1 MVVLGLITAGVISL
15 VVGGLSI
22 VAGKRWGF
30 TDRPDQDLKPH
41 RSEPVPLGGLG
52 LLIGLH
58 VGMSVA
64 GVFDPGL
71 FAATALIWVVGLVD
85 DLRGLSARTRLAA
98 ASLSGSAL
106 IFLTDLPGFGLPP
119 VVWIVAVVVVVNAVN
134 LLDGLDAL
142 AGSVTLVAAVGISL
156 FALTQGVPAWW
167 AALTLAMA
175 LLGFL
180 FWNRPP
186 ARLYLGDNGAYVTGV
201 ALVWVA
207 MHAGVDVSSELLAL
221 ALVGVPL
228 IDLGVTVLRRMMART
243 SLFAGD
249 RDHTYDRLFQTGW
262 GIAAVVGLFAGI
274 QVIWSSALIWVSVR
288 TGDVPALIVA
298 PGLGALVVIV
308 ALVLLKRHRL
318 AA

>member
-1 MVVLGLITAGVISL
+1 MVVLGLIAAGAIS
-15 VVGGLSI
+15 VAVGGLSI
-22 VAGKRWGF
+22 VAGKRWGLI
-30 TDRPDQDLKPH
+30 DRPDQDLKPH
-41 RSEPVPLGGLG
+41 QGEPVPLGGLG

-71 FAATALIWVVGLVD
+71 FAATVLIWAVGLID
-85 DLRGLSARTRLAA
+85 DLWGLSSLIRLVATA
-98 ASLSGSAL
+98 ASGVTL
-106 IFLTDLPGFGLPP
+106 IALTDLPRPGIPD
-119 VVWIVAVVVVVNAVN
+119 VVWIIAVVVVVNAVN

-142 AGSVTLVAAVGISL
+142 GGSVTLVAASGLSV
-156 FALTQGVPAWW
+156 FALVQDLDAWW
-167 AALTLAMA
+167 VALILAMV

-180 FWNRPP
+180 FWNRPM
-186 ARLYLGDNGAYVTGV
+186 ARLYLGDNGAYVIGV

-207 MHAGVDVSSELLAL
+207 MQSGTDPPSDLVAL
-221 ALVGVPL
+221 ALIGVPL
-228 IDLGVTVLRRMMART
+228 LDLGITVLRRLMART
-243 SLFAGD
+243 PLFAGD

-274 QVIWSSALIWVSVR
+274 QVIWSSTLIWVSVL

-298 PGLGALVVIV
+298 LGLGAFVVIV
-308 ALVLLKRHRL
+308 ALVLVKRHRL

>member
-1 MVVLGLITAGVISL
+1 MVVLGLITAGVTSL

-22 VAGKRWGF
+22 VAGKRWGLI
-30 TDRPDQDLKPH
+30 DRPDQDLKPH
-41 RSEPVPLGGLG
+41 QGEPVPLGGLG

-64 GVFDPGL
+64 SVFDPGL
-71 FAATALIWVVGLVD
+71 FAATALIWVVGLID
-85 DLRGLSARTRLAA
+85 DVWGLPWLIRLAA
-98 ASLSGSAL
+98 TAASGVIL
-106 IFLTDLPGFGLPP
+106 IMFTELPRPAIPDVG
-119 VVWIVAVVVVVNAVN
+119 WILAVVVVVNAVN

-142 AGSVTLVAAVGISL
+142 GGSVTLVGAGGLSV
-156 FALTQGVPAWW
+156 FALVQDLDAWW
-167 AALTLAMA
+167 AALILAMA

-180 FWNRPP
+180 FWNRPA
-186 ARLYLGDNGAYVTGV
+186 ARLYLGDNGAYVIGV

-207 MHAGVDVSSELLAL
+207 MQSGTDPPSDLVAL
-221 ALVGVPL
+221 ALIGVPL
-228 IDLGVTVLRRMMART
+228 FDLVITVLRRLMAGAP
-243 SLFAGD
+243 LFAGD
-249 RDHTYDRLFQTGW
+249 RDHTYDRLSQAGW

-274 QVIWSSALIWVSVR
+274 QVIWSGTLIWVSVL

-298 PGLGALVVIV
+298 LGLGALVVIV